1 MIALVLWSLLW
12 GIWLGWSFRGLWV
25 RRPAIHLV
33 QGEIE
38 LAAAVVGGGV
48 VEAAIL
54 LGVFW

>member
-1 MIALVLWSLLW
+1 MISLVLWSLLW

-38 LAAAVVGGGV
+38 LLAAVVVGGT
-48 VEAAIL
+48 VESLIL
-54 LGVFW
+54 LGVLW